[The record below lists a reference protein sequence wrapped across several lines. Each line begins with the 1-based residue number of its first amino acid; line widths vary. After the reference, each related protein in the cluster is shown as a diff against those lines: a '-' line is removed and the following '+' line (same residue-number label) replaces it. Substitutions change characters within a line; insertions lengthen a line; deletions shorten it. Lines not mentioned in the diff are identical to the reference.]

1 MPSII
6 FGPVTGGMSRSTSH
20 GALDIQGFNSTGGL
34 QQVPTLSERRKRC
47 PSLQDK
53 RKRTFLQSS
62 QENVPFFFSF
72 HFVKC
77 QTSPI
82 IDDERSSRDSRAAYS
97 NIKKE

>member
-53 RKRTFLQSS
+53 RTNIFTILARKRS
-62 QENVPFFFSF
+62 VFFSF